1 MSNEKQRNE
10 KGQFVKGIT
19 PQGAV
24 PFNEGTAKEMQA
36 RSAEARKRNRTLAE
50 VLRAQLQEKAS
61 EGSPLTKL
69 EYLTLKAITNH
80 AKGAMEFKDL
90 RDLQKLLG
98 EDIKT
103 VNLGGDAPVNIVL
116 GDEKAVEGLKRALAT
131 GAKPRDPEEGEE
143 E

>member
-1 MSNEKQRNE
+1 MERDA
-10 KGQFVKGIT
+10 KGRFIKGVT
-19 PQGAV
+19 PEGAV
-24 PFNEGTAKEMQA
+24 PFSEGTAKEMQA

-50 VLRAQLQEKAS
+50 VLRAQLQEKVS

-69 EYLTLKAITNH
+69 EYLTLKAISTH

-98 EDIKT
+98 EDVKT
-103 VNLGGDAPVNIVL
+103 VNLGGDAPVNIIL
-116 GDEKAVEGLKRALAT
+116 GDAKAVEGLQRALAT
-131 GAKPRDPEEGEE
+131 GGKPRAPQEGEE